1 MPLLAGSSVF
11 ARCSTTCLSNSIGC
25 AQGKVLLLCAQL
37 ASVSHTSASLGH
49 GICLCCHCPALSFMI
64 QTWTTQLI
72 LCRSGRKGSHPKG
85 MMPEEDT

>member
-37 ASVSHTSASLGH
+37 ASVSHTHTKDKWHLSLLPLPCTFLH
-49 GICLCCHCPALSFMI
+49 DSDLDY
-64 QTWTTQLI
+64 TTDLVQ
-72 LCRSGRKGSHPKG
+72 
-85 MMPEEDT
+85 EW